1 MVFKFLQ
8 KFKEAN
14 QLESSAQEVVS
25 KQYLEIRKTSFV
37 QKKDEKIVID
47 FLSDMDKDFGSSQDD
62 RVRQGEHFEQFLA
75 AAFRLAG
82 YGVEITKKSY
92 VKDHRKYVGDGGV
105 DLILTKEKKRI
116 AVQAKSNRLN
126 AKPTPTLIGRKDI
139 TNFSGISNKNW
150 DKKCLSPLHFFIN
163 WSMKKLN
170 KMKKQKKSSGMI
182 ATGYYNY

>member
-14 QLESSAQEVVS
+14 QLESNAQEVVS

-105 DLILTKEKKRI
+105 DLTYLGR
-116 AVQAKSNRLN
+116 SR
-126 AKPTPTLIGRKDI
+126 PSSIG
-139 TNFSGISNKNW
+139 G
-150 DKKCLSPLHFFIN
+150 
-163 WSMKKLN
+163 
-170 KMKKQKKSSGMI
+170 
-182 ATGYYNY
+182 